1 MRIDLDVFSN
11 VSKGDFGIH
20 GEDWMRKRR
29 FSATIVCGAVVLVL
43 LAAVVC
49 VVVSCGHRQPARMP
63 PVPMDTLL
71 PDTIRVKSVVR
82 KDVVHSPVVVSP
94 TSRAVAVVCGDEPT
108 TADRYEASS
117 AP

>member
-1 MRIDLDVFSN
+1 MRES
-11 VSKGDFGIH
+11 
-20 GEDWMRKRR
+20 R
-29 FSATIVCGAVVLVL
+29 FSATIVYGAGVLVL
-43 LAAVVC
+43 LAAVVR
-49 VVVSCGHRQPARMP
+49 VVVSCGRRQFTMMP